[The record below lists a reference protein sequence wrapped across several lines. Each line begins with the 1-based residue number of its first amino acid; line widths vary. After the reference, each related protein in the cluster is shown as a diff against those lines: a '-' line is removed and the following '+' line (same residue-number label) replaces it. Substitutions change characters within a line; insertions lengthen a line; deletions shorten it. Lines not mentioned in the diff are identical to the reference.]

1 MKYPVLISAF
11 LLLVFARS
19 TMGQDPPAQSDSLE
33 NVTITVQDTAAP
45 RPFVRTKS
53 PLTAALLSAA
63 LPGLG
68 QYYNESYWKIPVI
81 LGIAGF
87 LVRGIVVN
95 NQDFANFKDEY
106 NATITDTNPAGDLR
120 LKQLREFYRD
130 QRDTYIWWLG
140 IFYILQVADAVV
152 DAHLY
157 DFDVSDTAVASIR
170 FQPTGAI
177 SLSIRF

>member
-1 MKYPVLISAF
+1 MKCPALIST
-11 LLLVFARS
+11 LLIIILPRIM
-19 TMGQDPPAQSDSLE
+19 TGQNLPMRTDSLE
-33 NVTITVQDTAAP
+33 NITITTQDTSGP
-45 RPFVRTKS
+45 HPFVRTKS

-68 QYYNESYWKIPVI
+68 QFYNESYWKIPVVFGVSGS
-81 LGIAGF
+81 LVYGI
-87 LVRGIVVN
+87 IVN
-95 NQDFANFKDEY
+95 QQDFADYGDKYD
-106 NATITDTNPAGDLR
+106 ATITDTNPGGDLR

-157 DFDVSDTAVASIR
+157 DFDVGDAATASIR
-170 FQPTGAI
+170 FQPLGGIT
-177 SLSIRF
+177 LSIRF

>member
-1 MKYPVLISAF
+1 MKFIALISALLIF
-11 LLLVFARS
+11 LPLLVK
-19 TMGQDPPAQSDSLE
+19 GQDLPAHTDSLE
-33 NVTITVQDTAAP
+33 NGIITAQDTTTTP
-45 RPFVRTKS
+45 PFVRTKS

-68 QYYNESYWKIPVI
+68 QFYNESYWKIPVVF
-81 LGIAGF
+81 GIAGYF
-87 LVRGIVVN
+87 VYNIVVN
-95 NQDFANFKDEY
+95 QRDFASYRDRY
-106 NATITDTNPAGDLR
+106 ASTITETNPSGDLR

-157 DFDVSDTAVASIR
+157 DFDVSDTVTANIR
-170 FQPTGAI
+170 FQPLGGIT
-177 SLSIRF
+177 LSIRF